1 MRLMRA
7 CALLFL
13 RIVSRVSL
21 VIAQRSCLAFFF
33 FALRLLSALVGD
45 SPARF
50 LSPRFGS
57 LRDSLREG
65 DLARRRRFAGA
76 ALASSALG
84 GGAKPAVFETANGA
98 ESAVATRGALGGRT

>member
-7 CALLFL
+7 RALFL
-13 RIVSRVSL
+13 LRNVPRVRL
-21 VIAQRSCLAFFF
+21 VVVQRSRLAFF

-45 SPARF
+45 SPARL

-76 ALASSALG
+76 ALASGALG
-84 GGAKPAVFETANGA
+84 GGAKPAVFETAKGA
-98 ESAVATRGALGGRT
+98 ASAVATRGALGGGT